1 MKKAGSAGGKAGSV
15 EDKAKAGSAGGRAG
29 SVEDKAKAG
38 RAGGRAGIR
47 RSQVIHTQSVD
58 QSVNHSMNR

>member
-1 MKKAGSAGGKAGSV
+1 MCAGCTARGRAGSV

-38 RAGGRAGIR
+38 RAASPSKKREKKIKWRHLLRGRLF
-47 RSQVIHTQSVD
+47 SDLQ
-58 QSVNHSMNR
+58 